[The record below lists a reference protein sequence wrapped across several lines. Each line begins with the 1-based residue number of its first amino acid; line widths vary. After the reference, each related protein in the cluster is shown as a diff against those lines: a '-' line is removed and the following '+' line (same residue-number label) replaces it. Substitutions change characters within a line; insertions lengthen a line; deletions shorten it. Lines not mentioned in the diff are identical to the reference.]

1 MSDLLTNHSVSSG
14 HRSGGVSELPSKS
27 RERPYLSEEA
37 PSDRSTGLPDEVRL
51 LLSRNGQPDS
61 PPWAAFLERYN
72 RLILRIVNDRSNDY
86 DGAMDR
92 YAWVLEK
99 LQEAEFDRLRRYTAD
114 GRSKFS
120 TWLVVVVQR
129 LCEDFRRRKYG
140 RVQAGTSDPTQVEV
154 RRKLADMLVEELDP
168 NMASDQPSPSPEM
181 ALRRQ
186 ELREALQKALDE
198 LDPTDRL
205 LFKLRFEDGLQA
217 KEIANVLL
225 FPTPFHVYRRLSAR
239 LSTLRR
245 VLRDH
250 GVEESA
256 P

>member
-1 MSDLLTNHSVSSG
+1 MTEEPGPN
-14 HRSGGVSELPSKS
+14 RSQ
-27 RERPYLSEEA
+27 A
-37 PSDRSTGLPDEVRL
+37 LPDEVGV
-51 LLSRNGQPDS
+51 LLSRNTQPDGR
-61 PPWAAFLERYN
+61 PWAAFLDRYN
-72 RLILRIVNDRSNDY
+72 RLILRIVNDRSDDY

-99 LQEAEFDRLRRYTAD
+99 LQEAEYDRLRRYTAD

-140 RVQAGTSDPTQVEV
+140 RTQVGTSDPTQVAV

-168 NMASDQPSPSPEM
+168 NLTSEEPPPGPEM
-181 ALRRQ
+181 ALRRR
-186 ELREALQKALDE
+186 ELHEALQKALDE
-198 LDPTDRL
+198 LDPMDQL
-205 LFKLRFEDGLQA
+205 LLKLRFEDGLQA
-217 KEIANVLL
+217 REIAHVLL
-225 FPTPFHVYRRLSAR
+225 LPTPFHVYRRLSAR

-245 VLRDH
+245 LLRDH